1 VLCLR
6 FLQAAM
12 VYVNTLMVQD
22 VLATPAW
29 VGKLT
34 DADKRGI
41 TPLFWSYVAPDGE
54 IQLDLNRRLQLRT
67 DQQWPRRPVTVSVPA
82 ATMNR

>member
-1 VLCLR
+1 VP
-6 FLQAAM
+6 AADPPGRL

-41 TPLFWSYVAPDGE
+41 TPLFWSHVAPYGE

-67 DQQWPRRPVTVSVPA
+67 DQQ
-82 ATMNR
+82 